1 MIVLWIVFYVL
12 YLVAVF
18 LDVYRMTYSSVK
30 RKMFER
36 YRGRKVSYS
45 LMLCVI
51 VGIINIKSLAEF
63 LVEGYFHNVQQASIY
78 WLLLFS
84 VFLTLCFR
92 RGRIPGFI
100 PRSFVEW
107 VKLIQ
112 YESLPPEKQVR
123 YLYRDMFVTACEEKK
138 KRDGKNFDIIGAIT
152 LEGELL
158 AVCAS
163 IREGEFWKRCC
174 EVALENGFDAEK
186 ILKEEFEF
194 AMDRYGI
201 QNDLT

>member
-1 MIVLWIVFYVL
+1 MIALWIVFYVL

-18 LDVYRMTYSSVK
+18 LDVYRMTDRIVK
-30 RKMFER
+30 RKMYER
-36 YRGRKVSYS
+36 YRWRKMSYS

-63 LVEGYFHNVQQASIY
+63 LVEGYFPNVEQASIY

-92 RGRIPGFI
+92 RGRIPEFI

-107 VKLIQ
+107 VKMIQ

-123 YLYRDMFVTACEEKK
+123 YLYMNMFVTE
-138 KRDGKNFDIIGAIT
+138 
-152 LEGELL
+152 
-158 AVCAS
+158 
-163 IREGEFWKRCC
+163 
-174 EVALENGFDAEK
+174 
-186 ILKEEFEF
+186 
-194 AMDRYGI
+194 
-201 QNDLT
+201 